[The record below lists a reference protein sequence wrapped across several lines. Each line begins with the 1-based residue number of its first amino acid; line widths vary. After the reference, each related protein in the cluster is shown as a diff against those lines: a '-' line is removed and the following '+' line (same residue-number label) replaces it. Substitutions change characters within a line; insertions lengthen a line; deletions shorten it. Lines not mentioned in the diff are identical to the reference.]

1 MRISKDWRILVPFF
15 SQYWKRYLLG
25 IGLLIVVDILQLL
38 IPRMVGRAVDA
49 IAGHTDSLSRILFY
63 LLGTA
68 IIITVL
74 RYGYRECIMGAT
86 RRLEYYLR
94 EIVFNHALR
103 LPTDYYD
110 RQGPGALMAL
120 LTNDA
125 SAVRMTFGLGCILLI
140 DAVFMAGLS
149 FAIMGNSLDWDLTLL
164 ALLPLPIILLAATY
178 MGKSVHQTFRKV
190 QESFSALTDYSQ
202 EVFAGVRIIKGFA
215 SEETVSGRFDGLSRQ
230 NMAAGLNAAKVQAIY
245 IPLTHAL
252 PLLSYAITLY
262 VGGKLVIYGQMS
274 IGELA
279 AFQGYLGLIIWPVM
293 GLGFL
298 LNTLERGAASLSRI
312 AHILSIPAVE
322 IDECDSTCPTLEN
335 SGVELRNLTFS
346 YPGAMVPALSNVS
359 LKVAPGAFVG
369 VVGQTGSGKSTLLK
383 VLLRLYD
390 IPSNHVFIGGRDIH
404 ELGFQAL
411 RTAIGY
417 VPQDSLLFSR
427 NIGENIAFDKIYSRQ
442 EIEEAAK
449 LAVIDEDIDEK
460 PQGMETVLGEKGI
473 RLSGGQRQRVAIARA
488 LIKNPT
494 ILLLDDVFSALD
506 YRTQDSLLSQMQ
518 RFLNGR
524 TAVVVS
530 QRVAAVRNAD
540 LIIVMDA
547 GRIAEQGTHE
557 QLLAE
562 QGMYYRLYE
571 QQLVN
576 GDGDE

>member
-1 MRISKDWRILVPFF
+1 MRISKDWRILAPFF

-25 IGLLIVVDILQLL
+25 IGLLIMVDILQLL
-38 IPRMVGRAVDA
+38 IPRLVGRAVDA
-49 IAGHTDSLSRILFY
+49 IAGNTGSLSLILLY
-63 LLGTA
+63 LLATAA
-68 IIITVL
+68 IITIF

-86 RRLEYYLR
+86 RRLEYFLR
-94 EIVFNHALR
+94 ERVFNHALR
-103 LPTDYYD
+103 LPAAYYD

-125 SAVRMTFGLGCILLI
+125 SAVRVTFGLGCILLI

-149 FAIMGNSLDWDLTLL
+149 FAIMGSSLDWNLTLL
-164 ALLPLPIILLAATY
+164 ALLPLPVILLAVTY
-178 MGKSVHQTFRKV
+178 MGKSVHQSFRKV

-215 SEETVSGRFDGLSRQ
+215 AEETAGERFAGLSRQ
-230 NMAAGLNAAKVQAIY
+230 NMDVGLKAAKVQAVY
-245 IPLTHAL
+245 APLTHAL

-262 VGGKLVIYGQMS
+262 VGGKLVINGQMT

-312 AHILSIPAVE
+312 AHILDLPAAE
-322 IDECDSTCPTLEN
+322 TDECDGICAKLADT
-335 SGVELRNLTFS
+335 GIELRNLTFT
-346 YPGAMVPALSNVS
+346 YPAATAPVLSGVS
-359 LKVAPGAFVG
+359 LQVPPGAFIG

-383 VLLRLYD
+383 VLLGLYD
-390 IPSNHVFIGGRDIH
+390 TPAGQVFIGGKEIH

-411 RTAIGY
+411 RAAIGY

-427 NIGENIAFDKIYSRQ
+427 SIADNIAFDKAYPRH
-442 EIEEAAK
+442 EIEAAAK
-449 LAVIDEDIDEK
+449 LAVIAEDIDEK
-460 PQGMETVLGEKGI
+460 PYGMETILGEKGT

-488 LIKNPT
+488 LIKTPG

-506 YRTQDSLLSQMQ
+506 YRTQDSLLSQVQ
-518 RFLNGR
+518 QFLEKR
-524 TAVVVS
+524 TAIVVS

-557 QLLAE
+557 QLLAQ
-562 QGMYYRLYE
+562 QGLYHRLYE

-576 GDGDE
+576 GDE